1 MKKVVIVGGVAGGAS
16 AAARLRRLDE
26 DSEIILFERGPHI
39 SYANCGL
46 PYYIGNVIENEEDLL
61 LQTPESF
68 RQRFCVDVRVMSE
81 VVSILRDKK
90 KVIVKNLSNGETY
103 EESYDKLILSPGAAA
118 FSPDIPGIHW
128 PKVYRLRT
136 VADSKAIQKAA
147 RRKNNKKAVVI
158 GGGFIGIE
166 VMENLVKQGLEVTL
180 VEAAPQILTQF
191 DEEMSRILTK
201 KIQDSGVAVRLNS
214 PVKSIKR
221 KGAQYGVVLQSGE
234 SISCDFAVAAIGV
247 LPETTLA
254 REAGLTLNER
264 GAIVTEGD
272 LRTSDPDIY
281 ALGDAIEVLN
291 RITGRKVLLPL
302 AGPANKQGR
311 IAAGNVSGRSDC
323 FSGVIGSSVLKV
335 FDLTAACT
343 GVNERTLKAEK
354 ISYEKI
360 YLSPMNHA
368 GYYPGGTPITMKVL
382 FSPEGKLLGV
392 QGIGQEGTEKR
403 VDVIGTAIQYGG
415 QISDLADLELCYA
428 PPYSSAKDPVNMV
441 GFMGS
446 NVIAGLSKIKHW
458 HDLPGRDHETSILL
472 DVRTEEEYAGGHLE
486 GAVNIPVDHLRERLE
501 EIPADKAVWIYC
513 QVGLRGYIAQRILL
527 QKGYGEVY
535 NLSGGYGLICA
546 IRMA

>member
-343 GVNERTLKAEK
+343 GVNERTLKAEE
-354 ISYEKI
+354 IAYEKI
-360 YLSPMNHA
+360 YLSPTNHA

-382 FSPEGKLLGV
+382 FSPDGKLLGV

-403 VDVIGTAIQYGG
+403 VDVIGTAIHFGG

-441 GFMGS
+441 GFMGC

-458 HDLPGRDHETSILL
+458 HDLQSRNDETSILL
-472 DVRTEEEYAGGHLE
+472 DVRSEEEYAWGHLE
-486 GAVNIPVDHLRERLE
+486 GAVNIPVDDLRERLE
-501 EIPADKAVWIYC
+501 EVPEDKAVWIYC
-513 QVGLRGYIAQRILL
+513 QMGIRGYIAQRILM
-527 QKGYGEVY
+527 QKGFGEVY
-535 NLSGGYGLICA
+535 NLSGGYELLCA
-546 IRMA
+546 VGMV